1 MQDTPR
7 IPAQASLWKLDV
19 ATYTA
24 HSLHGPNRNF
34 VESNCYIDIWVELI
48 HAAGLEVYPFL
59 AFTLASDFEND
70 QWTFYKPSF
79 EDIQSLYGISV
90 HELYLWGGLHQQIAR
105 QLQHN
110 KMVLLEADA
119 FFLPDTQETDYKQNH
134 VKTTIG
140 IESID
145 LENKTM
151 GYFHNAGYFQLK
163 EDDFNSIFHLNKPA
177 IDGYLPPYCEI
188 AKLDNLH
195 KYSPEIIRDKAKER
209 LNHYLAQLP
218 KNNPITRFKE
228 GFAQELVY
236 LCEQGLESYHHY
248 AFGSLRQLGSGYE
261 FTAYFLRA
269 LQEAEGHDRL
279 ESIAAMFDE
288 ISVTAKTLILKG
300 ARMVNRKNIKDVSA
314 DFDSMA
320 QHWDNAMAALKEQLA

>member
-1 MQDTPR
+1 MPTNSR
-7 IPAQASLWKLDV
+7 IPAQASLWQLDV
-19 ATYTA
+19 ASYTP
-24 HSLHGPNRNF
+24 HSLHGPDRNF
-34 VESNCYIDIWVELI
+34 VESNCYIDIWVEMI

-59 AFTLASDFEND
+59 AFTLISDFEHD

-79 EDIQSLYGISV
+79 DDIQALYGISV

-105 QLQHN
+105 HLQHN

-119 FFLPDTQETDYKQNH
+119 FYLPDTQETDYQQNH

-140 IESID
+140 IEAID

-151 GYFHNAGYFQLK
+151 NYFHNAGYYQLE
-163 EDDFNSIFHLNKPA
+163 EDDFNSIFHLDKPT

-188 AKLDNLH
+188 AKLDNVH
-195 KYSPEIIRDKAKER
+195 KLPAEQMHKKAR
-209 LNHYLAQLP
+209 ALLTHYMSLLP
-218 KNNPITRFKE
+218 KSNPIGRFKT
-228 GFAQELVY
+228 GFADELAY
-236 LCEQGLESYHHY
+236 LCEQGLETYHHY

-261 FTAYFLRA
+261 FTAYFLRE
-269 LQEAEGHDRL
+269 LQKAEGHNRL
-279 ESIAAMFDE
+279 EPIAAMFDD